1 MKRREVFIRY
11 SEFQQNTVKSQT
23 PYVIISDLLYSY
35 ELSPGHHHRLLTNKM
50 PDGILRF
57 NLQYSVLNTI
67 LYLGHKSFNN
77 NKIIYSPWKH
87 CDGKIFY
94 LCKAGSAWGDQGTE
108 SLWLDSQ
115 LSVVDV
121 PSRDRSPEGN
131 RGE

>member
-1 MKRREVFIRY
+1 MAIQFLLP
-11 SEFQQNTVKSQT
+11 N
-23 PYVIISDLLYSY
+23 DLKCIAGLFC
-35 ELSPGHHHRLLTNKM
+35 EKNPRITDHHRLLTNKM